1 MPRQGGTER
10 IQTVDLTGQEG
21 VVTEWVASARV
32 TLPAQYAPCC
42 GGAVCLSSVT
52 VVQMAACFLKEHVVS
67 TLPSR
72 VFPSPTTSSML
83 RSHPSTT
90 EHHRA
95 GSVTEGPLAFLSP
108 SLI

>member
-1 MPRQGGTER
+1 MTE
-10 IQTVDLTGQEG
+10 G
-21 VVTEWVASARV
+21 VASARV
-32 TLPAQYAPCC
+32 TLPAQSAPFC

-52 VVQMAACFLKEHVVS
+52 VVQRAACFLQEHIVS

-72 VFPSPTTSSML
+72 VFPSSTTSSML